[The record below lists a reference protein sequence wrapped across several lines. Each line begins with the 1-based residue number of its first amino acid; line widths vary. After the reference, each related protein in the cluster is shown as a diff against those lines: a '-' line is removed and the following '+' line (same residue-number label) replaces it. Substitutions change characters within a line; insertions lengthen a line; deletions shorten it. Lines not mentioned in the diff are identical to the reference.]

1 MTYFINEISNQPP
14 QPLRHLLQKTW
25 LLPKRYVHFLRINQN
40 VLVNG
45 KYVSMN
51 TIVHPDDQ
59 LEMRFDGNEFR
70 TDQVYQPNDRLTLP
84 ILYENRDLV
93 VINKTAGIKSHPNQP
108 DELDTVMNYLA
119 AQFDHSQMVHR
130 LDQATSGAMIVAK
143 NPIVVPI
150 LNRLLSTHQ
159 INREYF
165 TLTSGHWAPTTG
177 SINFPIGR
185 DPKDQRKRQVDGL
198 DALPAQT
205 NFALVQADQTHSLV
219 KLQLATGRTHQIR
232 VHLAAMHHPIVGD
245 PLYGIEHAPRMML
258 HAFQLNLILPF
269 TGEQLIIKA
278 PLPDKFKPYL
288 NQKR

>member
-1 MTYFINEISNQPP
+1 
-14 QPLRHLLQKTW
+14 
-25 LLPKRYVHFLRINQN
+25 
-40 VLVNG
+40 
-45 KYVSMN
+45 MN

-70 TDQVYQPNDRLTLP
+70 TDQVYQPNDQLTLS

-93 VINKTAGIKSHPNQP
+93 VINKPAGIKSHPNQH
-108 DELDTVMNYLA
+108 DELNTVMNYLA
-119 AQFDHSQMVHR
+119 AQFGHPQMVYR

-143 NPIVVPI
+143 NPIFVPI

-165 TLTSGHWAPTTG
+165 ALTSGHWAPTTG
-177 SINFPIGR
+177 SINLPIGR

-198 DALPAQT
+198 DALPSQT
-205 NFALVQADQTHSLV
+205 NFSLIQADQTHSLV
-219 KLQLATGRTHQIR
+219 KLQLVNGRTHKIR

-245 PLYGIEHAPRMML
+245 PLYGIEPAPLMML

-269 TGEQLIIKA
+269 TGEQLSVKA
-278 PLPDKFKPYL
+278 PLPNKFKPYL
-288 NQKR
+288 NQKDESIQLIFFGEL